1 MIMDLEILVK
11 LKQVYYNSVISNIYV
26 IILLFNV

>member
-1 MIMDLEILVK
+1 MDLEILVK